1 MTVRSAPVD
10 ASPLSQ
16 SERRKL
22 TIVDS
27 PLKRAERFT
36 YLGWELNGQTVTGH
50 WSSDAQIFTESVTFE
65 TGGDLESPATQAVI
79 GLWYLVAGLSYY
91 KTGAARTIDLGE
103 SPLGVAGHAFFRAA
117 LIDGLGEYSFRN
129 QLPLDDVE
137 IIGGTE
143 VSPVRVSADPYKV
156 VTPFG
161 GGIDSVVTVTHLSLS
176 LIQSLFVMSP
186 ASGRFEPLEATAA
199 VTGLPILRVTRSL
212 DEKMFSKDANF
223 INGHVPVTAMVTL
236 LACASAVAHGYGG
249 VAMSN
254 EHSSSVPNMTWNGQ
268 AINHQWSKSAIAED
282 LLARAVAE
290 RIGDAFVVASY
301 LRNRSEIW
309 VAQEMAQQSQYLP
322 VFRSCNRAFAQEES
336 KRASNWCGECDKCLF
351 INLVLAPFVPR
362 SALKEIFASEP
373 LANPS
378 LVNQLEVLVGLGSE
392 HKPFECVGDPD
403 ESAAALQQIAGRT
416 EWADVEHL
424 SALAGQLRPQAS
436 FESLLIPQGENRVP
450 AHWL

>member
-1 MTVRSAPVD
+1 M
-10 ASPLSQ
+10 
-16 SERRKL
+16 
-22 TIVDS
+22 
-27 PLKRAERFT
+27 
-36 YLGWELNGQTVTGH
+36 
-50 WSSDAQIFTESVTFE
+50 
-65 TGGDLESPATQAVI
+65 
-79 GLWYLVAGLSYY
+79 
-91 KTGAARTIDLGE
+91 
-103 SPLGVAGHAFFRAA
+103 
-117 LIDGLGEYSFRN
+117 
-129 QLPLDDVE
+129 
-137 IIGGTE
+137 
-143 VSPVRVSADPYKV
+143 
-156 VTPFG
+156 
-161 GGIDSVVTVTHLSLS
+161 
-176 LIQSLFVMSP
+176 
-186 ASGRFEPLEATAA
+186 
-199 VTGLPILRVTRSL
+199 RVTRSL
-212 DEKMFSKDANF
+212 DEKLFSKDSNF

-236 LACASAVAHGYGG
+236 LACASAVAQGYGG

-254 EHSSSVPNMTWNGQ
+254 EHSSSVPNMTWNGREV
-268 AINHQWSKSAIAED
+268 NHQWSKSATAED

-424 SALAGQLRPQAS
+424 SALAGQLRPQVS

>member
-1 MTVRSAPVD
+1 
-10 ASPLSQ
+10 
-16 SERRKL
+16 
-22 TIVDS
+22 VDS

-50 WSSDAQIFTESVTFE
+50 WSSDALVFAESVTFE
-65 TGGDLESPATQAVI
+65 TGGDLETPATQAVI

-91 KTGAARTIDLGE
+91 KTGAARIIDLGE
-103 SPLGVAGHAFFRAA
+103 SPLGTAGRDFFHAA

-129 QLPLDDVE
+129 KLPLNDVQ
-137 IIGGTE
+137 IIGGVS
-143 VSPVRVSADPYKV
+143 VSPVPVSVNPNKV

-161 GGIDSVVTVTHLSLS
+161 GGIDSVVTVTHLSRHLT
-176 LIQSLFVMSP
+176 QSLFVMSP
-186 ASGRFEPLEATAA
+186 ASGPFAPLEATAA
-199 VTGLPILRVTRSL
+199 VTGLPILRVTRTL
-212 DEKMFSKDANF
+212 DEKLLRKNSDF

-236 LACASAVAHGYGG
+236 LACVSAVAHGYGG

-268 AINHQWSKSAIAED
+268 AINHQWSKSAMAEV

-290 RIGDAFVVASY
+290 RIGDAFVVASF
-301 LRNRSEIW
+301 LRDRSEIW
-309 VAQEMAQQSQYLP
+309 VAQEMAQQSPYLS

-351 INLVLAPFVPR
+351 INLVLAPFLSR
-362 SALKEIFASEP
+362 SALKEIFGSEP

-378 LVNQLEVLVGLGSE
+378 LLEQLEVLVGLRSE

-403 ESAAALQQIAGRT
+403 ESAAALQQIADKT
-416 EWADVEHL
+416 EWSDVEHL
-424 SALAGQLRPQAS
+424 SELASRLNPQAS
-436 FESLLIPQGENRVP
+436 FDSLLIPQGENRVP

>member
-1 MTVRSAPVD
+1 MTVRNAPVD
-10 ASPLSQ
+10 ASPLSR

-27 PLKRAERFT
+27 SLKRAERFT

-50 WSSDAQIFTESVTFE
+50 WSSDTQIFTESVTFE

-91 KTGAARTIDLGE
+91 KTGAARTIDLAE
-103 SPLGVAGHAFFRAA
+103 SPLGVAGREFFQAA

-129 QLPLDDVE
+129 QLLLNDVE

-143 VSPVRVSADPYKV
+143 VSPVRVSVDPYKV

-161 GGIDSVVTVTHLSLS
+161 GGIDSVATVTHLSPS
-176 LIQSLFVMSP
+176 LTQSLFVMSP
-186 ASGRFEPLEATAA
+186 ASGRFDPLEATAA

-212 DEKMFSKDANF
+212 DEKMFNKDANF

-236 LACASAVAHGYGG
+236 LACASAAAHGYGG

-254 EHSSSVPNMTWNGQ
+254 EHSSSVPNMTWNGL

-290 RIGDAFVVASY
+290 RIGDAFVVASF
-301 LRNRSEIW
+301 LRDRSEIW
-309 VAQEMAQQSQYLP
+309 VAHEMSEQSRYLP

-362 SALKEIFASEP
+362 AALKAIFASEP

-378 LVNQLEVLVGLGSE
+378 LVKQLEVLVGLGSE

-403 ESAAALQQIAGRT
+403 ESAAALQQIAGKT
-416 EWADVEHL
+416 EWSDVEHL
-424 SALAGQLRPQAS
+424 SALAGRLHPQAS